1 MGVFQRLAGVIGNFI
16 QIGGPAGPGFNNNS
30 GALEA
35 KNAANNALAIFRA
48 ATPVGDTDVVTKAYV
63 DTVFN
68 TKIVTAQS
76 NAVSALQANTS
87 TEHFTVVSTP
97 GTGAAAAYIAGALLW
112 DDGSGTGNVTG
123 IAPVVG
129 GEIVCTTALSGGA
142 FTFSANQNYVW
153 TGSAWLNIAPSV
165 SGAVYTIAMAIGTGA
180 AQSSTT
186 SIPASAYVLYCDVT
200 ITTPYSAGGT
210 VAVGQTGST
219 TLLQAA
225 ADNVATVAHQY
236 GAAQTTSW
244 GASPLP
250 VLVTVGGAPAAG
262 AGIVAVQY
270 CLPLS

>member
-1 MGVFQRLAGVIGNFI
+1 MGVFERLAGVIGNFI
-16 QIGGPAGPGFNNNS
+16 QIGGPSGPGFNNNS

-48 ATPVGDTDVVTKAYV
+48 ATPVGDTDVVNKQYV

-76 NAVSALQANTS
+76 NGVSALQANTS

-112 DDGSGTGNVTG
+112 DDGSGTGNVT
-123 IAPVVG
+123 IVSPVVG
-129 GEIVCTTALSGGA
+129 GEIVCTTALSGGT

-165 SGAVYTIAMAIGTGA
+165 SGAVYTIAMAVGTSA
-180 AQSSTT
+180 SQSSTS
-186 SIPASAYVLYCDVT
+186 SIPANAYVLYAELTVS
-200 ITTPYSAGGT
+200 TPFSAGAT
-210 VAVGQTGST
+210 IAIGQTGT
-219 TLLQAA
+219 TGLLQAT
-225 ADNVATVAHQY
+225 ADNVATLANQY
-236 GAAQTTSW
+236 GAAQTTTW
-244 GASPLP
+244 GASTLP